1 MKKFALSA
9 IAISFLLAG
18 CDDSNSSVST
28 PGLSIPSKVL
38 DLSIPSDVLKLG
50 NNYELNFNIESVKPL
65 TNTDFSVDATVYS
78 NELKTS
84 GNFAQVHGITQRNYK
99 TFSDATFGLAATA
112 TTGAGKT
119 YQLKNFNLYYEDPSS
134 GAVSEDLAIAK
145 VGNDKNKVNLWG
157 PLTEI
162 KLDKAFFTTN
172 SGDKFINEQR
182 PMNLYVGV
190 GDKIKVADKLSN
202 GIQFVL
208 TNPPGSYATVNNATC
223 SSITNTV
230 DPLKAKGILQKT
242 CVEANGYKIPL
253 LIEAKA
259 RENSTAKVAHVKKV
273 LQFYLDNFPAE
284 ITKAISDNK
293 ATMAFYYDGKWS
305 DRANGVADYME
316 ENYRFQDLFATET
329 TTVEPSTAKPDL
341 TTKRDAAFEEVLHFV
356 HDYGIMTNAIK
367 DPKSKWAEFQK
378 ELDELTEKA
387 IISGNYYP
395 NGKDSTK
402 TEADLDAES
411 YDQEYLAYS
420 LYAYY
425 DANYTGYVAQESKST
440 THAELLSNDP
450 MMVVFMD
457 KYFPTPAVF
466 KTEFPG
472 YPND

>member
-1 MKKFALSA
+1 MKKLTISA
-9 IAISFLLAG
+9 IALSLLLTG
-18 CDDSNSSVST
+18 CDDSNT
-28 PGLSIPSKVL
+28 PTATQLAIL
-38 DLSIPSDVLKLG
+38 DASIPSDVLKLG

-99 TFSDATFGLAATA
+99 TFSDATFGLAATV

-119 YQLKNFNLYYEDPSS
+119 YQLKNFNLYYEVPGS
-134 GAVSEDLAIAK
+134 GAVPEKLAVAQ
-145 VGNDKNKVNLWG
+145 VGNDKTKVNLWG
-157 PLTEI
+157 KLTDI
-162 KLDKAFFTTN
+162 KLDNAFFVAN
-172 SGDKFINEQR
+172 DGDKFINEQR
-182 PMNLYVGV
+182 PMNLYVR
-190 GDKIKVADKLSN
+190 IADKLSN
-202 GIQFVL
+202 GIQFLL
-208 TNPPGSYATVNNATC
+208 TKPPGNYATVNNATC
-223 SSITNTV
+223 SSITDTV
-230 DPLKAKGILQKT
+230 DPLKIEGILQKT

-293 ATMAFYYDGKWS
+293 ATMAFYYDGDWG
-305 DRANGVADYME
+305 DRDISGYME

-329 TTVEPSTAKPDL
+329 TTVEPSTTKPDL